1 MLESNEAGLELH
13 QHTNKKSEWNILR
26 ILEDIENEKNEKPE
40 VFQFLFIEE
49 EVSESQ

>member
-1 MLESNEAGLELH
+1 MLESSEAGLELH

-26 ILEDIENEKNEKPE
+26 ILEDIENEKPE
-40 VFQFLFIEE
+40 VFQFLFIKE